1 MKFLS
6 NKKKNK
12 NKTNIRII
20 QKQQQQQ
27 KKFQTIDRH
36 LSSETNRIPE
46 IRFFLLIKI
55 NDNRLTNQTNGIMKK
70 QRIFVLIE
78 TKNKKKF
85 RFNF

>member
-1 MKFLS
+1 MLERKENKFMKQNEIFV
-6 NKKKNK
+6 KQKKNK

-46 IRFFLLIKI
+46 IRFF
-55 NDNRLTNQTNGIMKK
+55 
-70 QRIFVLIE
+70 FVD
-78 TKNKKKF
+78 KNK
-85 RFNF
+85 